1 MFERFSERGRQVV
14 VLAQEEARG
23 LRHGYI
29 GTEHLLLGLLRE
41 GEGVGARTLASLGI
55 TVERARAEILRIVG
69 AGEEGKDGQI
79 PFTPRAKK
87 VLELSLREALSLG
100 HRAVDTEHILLGLIR
115 ETEGVAARILL
126 DLDADS
132 ESIRDEVIRELADRG
147 AGRRTLRPPTVG
159 DWFDGLSVPLERLGA
174 EIDKK
179 LDRYPDSGDLLLAL
193 ACVRE
198 SLAGQVLNELGV
210 DLEELGAKLE
220 HARADRAE
228 VGRGVES
235 EMEDTRHA
243 KERAVQAGDLEEAAR
258 LRDREREISARPRAA
273 RLVSSE
279 AIEEFR
285 RRTGLPENP

>member
-1 MFERFSERGRQVV
+1 MFERFSERGRQVIV
-14 VLAQEEARG
+14 FAQEEARR

-41 GEGVGARTLASLGI
+41 QEGVGARSLESLGI
-55 TVERARAEILRIVG
+55 TLETARAEVLRMVG

-100 HRAVDTEHILLGLIR
+100 DRVVDTEHILLGLMR

-132 ESIRDEVIRELADRG
+132 ESVRDEVIRELAGRG
-147 AGRRTLRPPTVG
+147 PGRRPLRPPTIT
-159 DWFDGLSVPLERLGA
+159 DWFDGLSIRLDRLGA
-174 EIDKK
+174 EIDEK
-179 LDRYPDSGDLLLAL
+179 LDRSPDSGDLLLVL

-198 SLAGQVLNELGV
+198 SLAGQALNELGV
-210 DLEELGAKLE
+210 DLDALGAAVERARSE
-220 HARADRAE
+220 HAE
-228 VGRGVES
+228 VGRGIES
-235 EMEDTRHA
+235 EREHTRKA
-243 KERAVQAGDLEEAAR
+243 KEQAVEAGEFDEAAR
-258 LRDREREISARPRAA
+258 LRDRERRLSAHPRAA
-273 RLVSSE
+273 RLVGSD
-279 AIEEFR
+279 ALEEFR